1 MFDINAPEF
10 VVLVVI
16 AIVLFGPEKLPEFA
30 RKAARV
36 LRYLRGI
43 ASNAQDQ
50 LSKELGPE
58 FGDLDIRDL
67 NPKAFVQ
74 KHLLDDVNPLID
86 DVKNEFSDVAVTGR
100 SARDDVAAAIGQKPI
115 SSGGPAAQS
124 TAAAAAVPGPV
135 AHAPFDPDAT

>member
-36 LRYLRGI
+36 IRYLRDI
-43 ASNAQDQ
+43 AGNAQDQ

-58 FGDLDIRDL
+58 FSDLDIRDL
-67 NPKAFVQ
+67 NPKTFVQ
-74 KHLLDDVNPLID
+74 KHLSDVQPMVD
-86 DVKNEFSDVAVTGR
+86 DVKKELSDLSATGQ
-100 SARDDVAAAIGQKPI
+100 SARDDVAGAIGQKPL
-115 SSGGPAAQS
+115 SSGGPTPQAAS
-124 TAAAAAVPGPV
+124 SPSSMPS
-135 AHAPFDPDAT
+135 HAPFDPDAT